1 MPTAK
6 NSILPILAAALLCRG
21 PVVLRRAPRLRDV
34 DASLALLAALGC
46 TARRAGADLQLAPAD
61 AVGDTVPPALMAA
74 MRSSVYY
81 LAPMLARAG
90 RARVAFPGG
99 CRLGARPIDI
109 HLAGL
114 AAMGAV
120 IDAGAEALD
129 CRAPGGLRGCEF
141 HLRFPSVGATE
152 TLMIAA
158 AAARGRTV
166 LTGAA
171 REPEIADLAAFLNA
185 CGAAVA
191 GAGGDVVTVEG
202 ARPLHGCAF
211 TPIADRITA
220 QTVLCAAAACGGS
233 VLLRRAP
240 LAPLQPTA
248 ALLRRAGCQVSAP
261 APDCVA
267 LVSEGRLDAAGEL
280 ATGVY
285 PAFATDAGPLFAAAM
300 LRARG
305 VTLLRE
311 TIFARRFACA
321 GGFAALG
328 ADVRCCGGDLRIC
341 GVPRLRGA
349 PLAAADLRGG
359 AALVLAALAAEG
371 ESTISGTEY
380 IGRGYENIAALFA
393 GLGADIRTAQD

>member
-34 DASLALLAALGC
+34 DTSLALLAALGC

-171 REPEIADLAAFLNA
+171 REPEIADLAAFLN
-185 CGAAVA
+185 
-191 GAGGDVVTVEG
+191 
-202 ARPLHGCAF
+202 
-211 TPIADRITA
+211 
-220 QTVLCAAAACGGS
+220 ACGGS